1 MKNTT
6 LIILGAAILAVSCRK
21 EKVRI
26 CDVYASKQ
34 GYETGTVKSVT
45 KGSLKATYNY
55 AYSVNGV
62 NYSGEEKAY
71 GIGQSDPTMI
81 GKKFVVVYNT
91 DNPAESDLN
100 TNYLIESTSDFDKY
114 VAEFVVTPPKP
125 DFPRKKC
132 N

>member
-34 GYETGTVKSVT
+34 GYEAGTVKSVT
-45 KGSLKATYNY
+45 KGSLKATYTY
-55 AYSVNGV
+55 SYSVNGV
-62 NYSGEEKAY
+62 SYSGEEKAY
-71 GIGQSDPTMI
+71 GMGQSDPTMI
-81 GKKFVVVYNT
+81 DKEFVVVYNT

-100 TNYLIESTSDFDKY
+100 TNYRIESTTDFDKY
-114 VAEFVVTPPKP
+114 VAEFAVTPPNP